1 MPWRGLAAWGFP
13 LAGNLDASEGE
24 ARERRLLCV
33 QGGSSRS
40 QGRQAGPLFK
50 SEEL

>member
-24 ARERRLLCV
+24 GRGDFCVCREGAAGV
-33 QGGSSRS
+33 AGD
-40 QGRQAGPLFK
+40 RQAPSLNQRNY
-50 SEEL
+50 S